1 MSCYFRHMKDVMEE
15 VGIEIT
21 PDNKKEIDVI
31 LHGIVD
37 VEYKNC
43 SPAWKK
49 IKEMV
54 KGDPAEREKFVEKL
68 KEVLEG

>member
-1 MSCYFRHMKDVMEE
+1 MSCYFRHMKDVLDE
-15 VGIEIT
+15 VGVEIT
-21 PDNKKEIDVI
+21 PANKKEIDAI
-31 LHGIVD
+31 LHDIVG

-54 KGDPAEREKFVEKL
+54 KGNPADRDLFVEKL
-68 KEVLEG
+68 RAAVKE

>member
-1 MSCYFRHMKDVMEE
+1 MSCYFRHMKDVLDE
-15 VGIEIT
+15 VGVEIT
-21 PDNKKEIDVI
+21 PANKKEIDAI

-43 SPAWKK
+43 SAAWKK

-54 KGDPAEREKFVEKL
+54 KGDPADQELFVDKL
-68 KEVLEG
+68 KTALEG

>member
-1 MSCYFRHMKDVMEE
+1 MSCYFRHMKDVLDE
-15 VGIEIT
+15 VGVEIT
-21 PDNKKEIDVI
+21 PDNKKEIDAI
-31 LHGIVD
+31 LHGIAG

-54 KGDPAEREKFVEKL
+54 KGDEAERDMFIGKL
-68 KEVLEG
+68 KKALGS